1 MEILI
6 LLIFVSAVFVG
17 AAVAF
22 FVWSLR
28 QQTFDHGSRL
38 SLLPLEE
45 PPAPNPSRGE
55 SPHV

>member
-6 LLIFVSAVFVG
+6 LLIFVSAVFVA

-28 QQTFDHGSRL
+28 QQTFDHGTRL

-45 PPAPNPSRGE
+45 PASSNSPPGDSR
-55 SPHV
+55 HV

>member
-1 MEILI
+1 VEIQI
-6 LLIFVSAVFVG
+6 LLIFVSAVFVA

-28 QQTFDHGSRL
+28 QQTFDHGIRL

-45 PPAPNPSRGE
+45 PASPTPPPGDSR
-55 SPHV
+55 HV

>member
-6 LLIFVSAVFVG
+6 LLIFVSVVFVA

-45 PPAPNPSRGE
+45 PSSANPPAGDS
-55 SPHV
+55 SHV